1 MRNQHFTDRLV
12 KAIQSKGTS
21 LIVGLD
27 PRLQRL
33 PASLRDSIHEHDWR
47 KIADSFKR
55 FCTEVINVVAP
66 LVPAVKP
73 QSAFFEQLGPL
84 GMVALAEVIDH
95 AKDAGLM
102 VILDGKR
109 NDIGSTAV
117 AYAQAYLGQRPSCAW
132 SCDALTVNPYL
143 GDDSLL
149 PMLEHAVAAGSGL
162 FALVKTSNPGS
173 RTFQE
178 LPLDDGRRLYQAIAQ
193 WIESQA
199 AKTTGQFG
207 YGILGAVIGATHPE
221 HLAELRQSM
230 PHTFFLLPGFGAQ
243 GGQAADVKA
252 AFDETGLGAVVNS
265 SRKIIFAYEDR
276 QYANSADWQSAVES
290 ATCDAISQLA
300 AV

>member
-33 PASLRDSIHEHDWR
+33 PASLRESIHVHDWR

-95 AKDAGLM
+95 ARDAGLM

-178 LPLDDGRRLYQAIAQ
+178 LRLDDGRRLYQAIAQ

-199 AKTTGQFG
+199 ATTTGQFG

>member
-1 MRNQHFTDRLV
+1 MPNQHFTDRLV

-33 PASLRDSIHEHDWR
+33 PASLRESIHVHDWR

-178 LPLDDGRRLYQAIAQ
+178 LRLDDGRRLYQAIAQ

-252 AFDETGLGAVVNS
+252 AFNENGLGAVVNS

-290 ATCDAISQLA
+290 ATCDAIMQLA
-300 AV
+300 AE